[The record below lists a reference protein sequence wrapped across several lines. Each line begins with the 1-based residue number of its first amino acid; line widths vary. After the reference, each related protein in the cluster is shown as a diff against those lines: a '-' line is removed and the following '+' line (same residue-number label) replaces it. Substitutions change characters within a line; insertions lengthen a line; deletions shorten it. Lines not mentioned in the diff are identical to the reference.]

1 MKVAFWYDALS
12 CINMHYV
19 CCITMPFSIWCI
31 YVHFYASSIYNTMH
45 FHPLLH
51 YHAFGARDTLLYVC
65 ILNDKSAEPSSAELS
80 SAEPI
85 VEPPMPSS
93 AEPSVELLRPSSAD
107 VRGKRPR
114 GKLLKTLSAEPKPR
128 SKPLSVEL
136 IAEPPRPS
144 SAELSSELTGPMSL
158 ELSGKK
164 LSSAEPSAELPLS
177 RRAPCR
183 A

>member
-1 MKVAFWYDALS
+1 MTELS
-12 CINMHYV
+12 STVEPIV
-19 CCITMPFSIWCI
+19 EPTGVEPSIELPRPCPLSDEPSTEPQ
-31 YVHFYASSIYNTMH
+31 SSAE
-45 FHPLLH
+45 LS
-51 YHAFGARDTLLYVC
+51 A
-65 ILNDKSAEPSSAELS
+65 DKSAEPSSAELS